1 MASAAGLGRSFG
13 LAGTTGVEG
22 TAGAGAAASWPGL
35 KSRRRFGLG
44 AGEMG
49 REGVGAGA
57 VTSAGLL
64 TVFVEVMFSN
74 RARREDT
81 GLIDEPSGPSPLVGS
96 ILLEYMLLSR
106 RRGPRATLPATPT
119 PSSLDHQGINARASS
134 CRLEPDGLAR
144 ELATKWEG
152 D

>member
-81 GLIDEPSGPSPLVGS
+81 GFCRPVSQRRSPRGWEYLVQS
-96 ILLEYMLLSR
+96 TSHRALLR
-106 RRGPRATLPATPT
+106 
-119 PSSLDHQGINARASS
+119 
-134 CRLEPDGLAR
+134 
-144 ELATKWEG
+144 W
-152 D
+152 

>member
-13 LAGTTGVEG
+13 LAGTTGAEVTAG
-22 TAGAGAAASWPGL
+22 AGAGAAASWPGL

-81 GLIDEPSGPSPLVGS
+81 GFYRPVS
-96 ILLEYMLLSR
+96 
-106 RRGPRATLPATPT
+106 
-119 PSSLDHQGINARASS
+119 
-134 CRLEPDGLAR
+134 
-144 ELATKWEG
+144 
-152 D
+152 